1 MLRKNLLLLLVLIF
15 SAYTS
20 LSRPLLEPNK
30 IIKTLHDID
39 ILMNNSNGND
49 DDDEDREDDDDD
61 SIVNPAVRD
70 SINNSTK
77 NVTLSLN
84 NASKTK
90 NVTAGSISNNRTS
103 RNSSTYSVTRNSIVE
118 KKSVY
123 TKTENGKS
131 VPKTT
136 TRDGG
141 IGPGQRLTSEQQ
153 IPPPPPPPE
162 PPKTDVDFHKGIQET
177 KILNPI
183 SLKLTEK
190 KAANKGQ
197 QTPDQH
203 ENDYFA
209 KSDIDERGE
218 LNDGNEESEESST
231 QDGQEAE
238 VEVNSEKQQLEQSE
252 TRDLVEDQEG
262 NSKPDEKEQI
272 NPETNVQ
279 QDNAITNGNIYKSVA
294 DDNREEPESNN
305 QKDTFLHSNLIE
317 NEVRDFSGDSDNNDK
332 VKMFFISPFDKSEGS
347 NDNSLKTRQ
356 ILTYPASGHGHTVNH
371 HWGPSHIW
379 NSDYPYFAYGYS
391 WGCGHHGYGPHI
403 LRQRKSNIKNN
414 KKSSDLICRDY
425 VLLPALTKT
434 FLAVPITQNGDF
446 DETGIARQIVSK
458 DIACNDNDPVCTQK
472 QVIGSM
478 AGGSLFGDGMG
489 GLGMGFPG
497 IPGLHT
503 GISGYNEGGGFGNDE
518 HRDGESSY
526 VEGSHHLPS
535 SGHGSIGRGGF
546 GLQGMHGGYHGHHGR
561 DNMATLE
568 PMRPISEFINNV
580 YQHAPN
586 IWSDKSTNPETK
598 SAKADKKAIVKNTK
612 KSSKRFFHFP
622 GLGYSLMD
630 TNGFS
635 GGTTGNVFGGSFGGF
650 GYPTAYPAQSAVLA
664 PLVSPNNIHD
674 ELNGWGSKYINQG
687 SSFAGWGKNFVGP
700 IATPG
705 TVEEGDV
712 QSGGGPLPFGSGVVR
727 IAGGFGNTGHMDGAA
742 FIGETNV
749 LDRPPVVGSVNGGLL
764 RGVDFVGHGYKQLAN
779 EFEGNGIGFP
789 YVVRPD
795 NVGNH
800 RFSSYSANGVVPSN
814 LDVTRHGNFVIKS
827 KIKSKKKGKQK
838 KKASVKG
845 VARQDIAMPDEQ
857 ALMDVTK
864 QRQLIGSLGASTL
877 FADNVGG
884 IGLGH
889 PGVPQ
894 MSSGISGIPGEY
906 GGTGGYAHGWDGEG
920 PGLNTHGY
928 NDFGYNMGKDDRD
941 YDQHERSNPAP
952 RPEKSDEG

>member
-1 MLRKNLLLLLVLIF
+1 
-15 SAYTS
+15 
-20 LSRPLLEPNK
+20 
-30 IIKTLHDID
+30 
-39 ILMNNSNGND
+39 
-49 DDDEDREDDDDD
+49 
-61 SIVNPAVRD
+61 
-70 SINNSTK
+70 
-77 NVTLSLN
+77 
-84 NASKTK
+84 
-90 NVTAGSISNNRTS
+90 
-103 RNSSTYSVTRNSIVE
+103 
-118 KKSVY
+118 
-123 TKTENGKS
+123 
-131 VPKTT
+131 
-136 TRDGG
+136 
-141 IGPGQRLTSEQQ
+141 
-153 IPPPPPPPE
+153 
-162 PPKTDVDFHKGIQET
+162 
-177 KILNPI
+177 
-183 SLKLTEK
+183 
-190 KAANKGQ
+190 
-197 QTPDQH
+197 
-203 ENDYFA
+203 
-209 KSDIDERGE
+209 
-218 LNDGNEESEESST
+218 
-231 QDGQEAE
+231 
-238 VEVNSEKQQLEQSE
+238 
-252 TRDLVEDQEG
+252 
-262 NSKPDEKEQI
+262 
-272 NPETNVQ
+272 
-279 QDNAITNGNIYKSVA
+279 
-294 DDNREEPESNN
+294 
-305 QKDTFLHSNLIE
+305 
-317 NEVRDFSGDSDNNDK
+317 
-332 VKMFFISPFDKSEGS
+332 
-347 NDNSLKTRQ
+347 
-356 ILTYPASGHGHTVNH
+356 
-371 HWGPSHIW
+371 
-379 NSDYPYFAYGYS
+379 
-391 WGCGHHGYGPHI
+391 
-403 LRQRKSNIKNN
+403 
-414 KKSSDLICRDY
+414 
-425 VLLPALTKT
+425 
-434 FLAVPITQNGDF
+434 
-446 DETGIARQIVSK
+446 
-458 DIACNDNDPVCTQK
+458 
-472 QVIGSM
+472 
-478 AGGSLFGDGMG
+478 
-489 GLGMGFPG
+489 
-497 IPGLHT
+497 
-503 GISGYNEGGGFGNDE
+503 
-518 HRDGESSY
+518 
-526 VEGSHHLPS
+526 
-535 SGHGSIGRGGF
+535 
-546 GLQGMHGGYHGHHGR
+546 MHGGYHGHHGR

-650 GYPTAYPAQSAVLA
+650 GYPTAYPTQSAVLA
-664 PLVSPNNIHD
+664 PLVSPNKIHD

-705 TVEEGDV
+705 TVEEGDG
-712 QSGGGPLPFGSGVVR
+712 QSGGSPLPFGSGVVR
-727 IAGGFGNTGHMDGAA
+727 IGGGFGNIGHMDGAA

-749 LDRPPVVGSVNGGLL
+749 LDRPSVVGSANGGLL

-789 YVVRPD
+789 YVVRSD
-795 NVGNH
+795 NDVGNH
-800 RFSSYSANGVVPSN
+800 RFSSDSVNGVVPSN

-920 PGLNTHGY
+920 PGLNPHGY